1 MLDRLPTAKILGEDD
16 GKYLIEAEV
25 FGDGTKEKTIDGGY
39 IYGSHD
45 WFTWSQSFYRF
56 VTEVAFK

>member
-1 MLDRLPTAKILGEDD
+1 MPDGE
-16 GKYLIEAEV
+16 GQQIKYEDYVEYLETSDK
-25 FGDGTKEKTIDGGY
+25 GEKVIDGGY
-39 IYGSHD
+39 IYGAHD